1 MTEKEK
7 QLFKALCKFKEKD
20 FDEALLAHAT
30 PTVLGQLFF
39 NRMQGVAYDVLK
51 TNGLLGK
58 VNREFRNSLG
68 SAYEQNKEKNHSFF
82 KCINM
87 LSGIL
92 AQIDCKVAMLKGA
105 ILCAYYP
112 EGCRTSNDIDLLVL
126 PSDVTLVGNALTKSG
141 FRQGNVRE
149 DADEKDC

>member
-1 MTEKEK
+1 MNNRPSHKRSYEIPPQYMPPLPYSIARSEPKIKNERNCYDGKRKTT
-7 QLFKALCKFKEKD
+7 FKALCKFKEKD

-68 SAYEQNKEKNHSFF
+68 SAYEQNKEKITAFS
-82 KCINM
+82 
-87 LSGIL
+87 S
-92 AQIDCKVAMLKGA
+92 A
-105 ILCAYYP
+105 
-112 EGCRTSNDIDLLVL
+112 
-126 PSDVTLVGNALTKSG
+126 
-141 FRQGNVRE
+141 
-149 DADEKDC
+149 